1 MSDFK
6 DKVVVVTGGGL
17 GIGRAICRGFAAA
30 GAKVICA
37 DINDE
42 VGKALEQ
49 ETPGPGEIRYQNAD
63 VATNE
68 GCQAV
73 VAAAGTEGLDV
84 LCNNVGIA
92 PLSTYVPV
100 HELPIEDWDRIMD
113 VNLKSYFLMSR
124 LCIPEILKRFAQT
137 HPHVDID
144 VNLGPTRT
152 LRQAIHK
159 GDLDIAVFSFDA
171 ELDRQPPIHAEPLVW
186 LGARHGSA
194 IDKRPLPVSMA
205 EPGCYWRTMALKAL
219 DDAGVNYR
227 IAYTSEFC
235 QAQIAAVRAD
245 LAIAPLPI
253 SVISDDL
260 VHLGPSHGLPEIGEY
275 RMTLAKRDGHGAVEE
290 ALAEHVIAGFRK
302 ISERGMRVFA

>member
-1 MSDFK
+1 MNSPTS
-6 DKVVVVTGGGL
+6 VVHNLDLDLARTFV
-17 GIGRAICRGFAAA
+17 AICETGNFSRAAE
-30 GAKVICA
+30 KVHRSASAISLQVKKLEA
-37 DINDE
+37 MVGRELFKRETRKVTMTEDGEVLLGYARRLLKLNDE
-42 VGKALEQ
+42 AMSHFHSPEFSGTVRLGVPND
-49 ETPGPGEIRYQNAD
+49 TGI
-63 VATNE
+63 VA
-68 GCQAV
+68 
-73 VAAAGTEGLDV
+73 
-84 LCNNVGIA
+84 
-92 PLSTYVPV
+92 
-100 HELPIEDWDRIMD
+100 
-113 VNLKSYFLMSR
+113 
-124 LCIPEILKRFAQT
+124 IPEILKRFAQT

>member
-1 MSDFK
+1 MNSPTSVVHNLDLDLARTFVAICETGNFSRAAEKVHRSASAISLQVKKLETMVGRELFKRETRKVTMTEDGEVLLGYARRLLKLNDEAMSHFHTPEFSGTVRLGVPNDTG
-6 DKVVVVTGGGL
+6 VVV
-17 GIGRAICRGFAAA
+17 
-30 GAKVICA
+30 
-37 DINDE
+37 
-42 VGKALEQ
+42 
-49 ETPGPGEIRYQNAD
+49 
-63 VATNE
+63 
-68 GCQAV
+68 
-73 VAAAGTEGLDV
+73 
-84 LCNNVGIA
+84 
-92 PLSTYVPV
+92 
-100 HELPIEDWDRIMD
+100 
-113 VNLKSYFLMSR
+113 
-124 LCIPEILKRFAQT
+124 IPEILRRFAQT

-144 VNLGPTRT
+144 VHLGPTRT
-152 LRQAIHK
+152 LRQQIDK

-171 ELDRQPPIHAEPLVW
+171 ELDRQPPIHSEPLVW

>member
-1 MSDFK
+1 MNSPTS
-6 DKVVVVTGGGL
+6 VVHNLDLDLARTFV
-17 GIGRAICRGFAAA
+17 AICETGNFSRAAE
-30 GAKVICA
+30 KVHRSASAISLQVKKLETMVGRELFKRETRKVTMTEDGEVLLGYA
-37 DINDE
+37 RRLLKLNDE
-42 VGKALEQ
+42 AMSHFHAPEF
-49 ETPGPGEIRYQNAD
+49 
-63 VATNE
+63 
-68 GCQAV
+68 
-73 VAAAGTEGLDV
+73 AGTVRLGVPNDT
-84 LCNNVGIA
+84 GIVA
-92 PLSTYVPV
+92 
-100 HELPIEDWDRIMD
+100 
-113 VNLKSYFLMSR
+113 
-124 LCIPEILKRFAQT
+124 IPEILKRFAQT

>member
-1 MSDFK
+1 MNSPSCAIHNLDLDLARTFVAICETGNFSRAAEKVHRSASAISLQVKKLETMVGRELFKRETRKVTMTEDGEVLLGYARRLLKLNDEAMSHFHAPEFSGTVRLGVPNDTG
-6 DKVVVVTGGGL
+6 VVV
-17 GIGRAICRGFAAA
+17 
-30 GAKVICA
+30 
-37 DINDE
+37 
-42 VGKALEQ
+42 
-49 ETPGPGEIRYQNAD
+49 
-63 VATNE
+63 
-68 GCQAV
+68 
-73 VAAAGTEGLDV
+73 
-84 LCNNVGIA
+84 
-92 PLSTYVPV
+92 
-100 HELPIEDWDRIMD
+100 
-113 VNLKSYFLMSR
+113 
-124 LCIPEILKRFAQT
+124 IPEILRRFAQT

-144 VNLGPTRT
+144 VHLGPTRT
-152 LRQAIHK
+152 LRQQIDK

-171 ELDRQPPIHAEPLVW
+171 ELDRQAPIHSEPLVW

-260 VHLGPSHGLPEIGEY
+260 VHLGPAHGLPEIGEY
-275 RMTLAKRDGHGAVEE
+275 RMTLAKRAGHGAVEE

>member
-1 MSDFK
+1 MNSPTSVVHNLDLDLARTFVAICETGNFSRAAEKVHRSASAISLQVKKLETMVGRELFKRETRKVTMTEDGEVLLGYARRLLKLNDEAMSHFHAPEFSGTVRLGVPNDTG
-6 DKVVVVTGGGL
+6 VVV
-17 GIGRAICRGFAAA
+17 
-30 GAKVICA
+30 
-37 DINDE
+37 
-42 VGKALEQ
+42 
-49 ETPGPGEIRYQNAD
+49 
-63 VATNE
+63 
-68 GCQAV
+68 
-73 VAAAGTEGLDV
+73 
-84 LCNNVGIA
+84 
-92 PLSTYVPV
+92 
-100 HELPIEDWDRIMD
+100 
-113 VNLKSYFLMSR
+113 
-124 LCIPEILKRFAQT
+124 IPEILRRFAQT
-137 HPHVDID
+137 HAHVDID
-144 VNLGPTRT
+144 VHLGPTRT
-152 LRQAIHK
+152 LRQQINK

>member
-1 MSDFK
+1 MNSTTSVVHNLDLDLARTFVAICETGNFSRAAEKVHRSASAISLQVKKLETMVGRELFKRETRKVTMTEDGEVLLGYARRLLKLNDEAMSHFHTPEFSGTVRLGVPNDTG
-6 DKVVVVTGGGL
+6 VVV
-17 GIGRAICRGFAAA
+17 
-30 GAKVICA
+30 
-37 DINDE
+37 
-42 VGKALEQ
+42 
-49 ETPGPGEIRYQNAD
+49 
-63 VATNE
+63 
-68 GCQAV
+68 
-73 VAAAGTEGLDV
+73 
-84 LCNNVGIA
+84 
-92 PLSTYVPV
+92 
-100 HELPIEDWDRIMD
+100 
-113 VNLKSYFLMSR
+113 
-124 LCIPEILKRFAQT
+124 IPEILRRFAQT
-137 HPHVDID
+137 HAHVDID
-144 VNLGPTRT
+144 VHLGPTRT

>member
-1 MSDFK
+1 MNSPTNAIQNLDLDLARTFVAICETGNFSRAAEKVHRSASAISLQVKKLETMVGRELFKRETRKVTMTEDGEVLLGYARRLLKLNDEAMSHFHAPEFSGTVRLGVPNDTG
-6 DKVVVVTGGGL
+6 VVV
-17 GIGRAICRGFAAA
+17 
-30 GAKVICA
+30 
-37 DINDE
+37 
-42 VGKALEQ
+42 
-49 ETPGPGEIRYQNAD
+49 
-63 VATNE
+63 
-68 GCQAV
+68 
-73 VAAAGTEGLDV
+73 
-84 LCNNVGIA
+84 
-92 PLSTYVPV
+92 
-100 HELPIEDWDRIMD
+100 
-113 VNLKSYFLMSR
+113 
-124 LCIPEILKRFAQT
+124 IPEILRRFAQT

-144 VNLGPTRT
+144 VHLGPTRT
-152 LRQAIHK
+152 LRQQIDK

-171 ELDRQPPIHAEPLVW
+171 ELDRQPPIHSEPLVW

-260 VHLGPSHGLPEIGEY
+260 VHLGPAHGLPEIGEY
-275 RMTLAKRDGHGAVEE
+275 RMTLAKRAGHGAVEE